1 MSGDE
6 EVVYATIA
14 AVAQAKMGQY
24 SPLLGAGQTG
34 EGAGG
39 GAKEEKQQAIGADA
53 RAVAGMLVAE
63 EKKVLGDL
71 RVQLMSEVI
80 RKKRYL
86 NRCRC
91 VSCPFLV

>member
-14 AVAQAKMGQY
+14 AVAQAKLGQY

-39 GAKEEKQQAIGADA
+39 G
-53 RAVAGMLVAE
+53 
-63 EKKVLGDL
+63 
-71 RVQLMSEVI
+71 
-80 RKKRYL
+80 
-86 NRCRC
+86 C
-91 VSCPFLV
+91 

>member
-24 SPLLGAGQTG
+24 SPLLDAGKTG
-34 EGAGG
+34 GGDTGG
-39 GAKEEKQQAIGADA
+39 GAEGEKRQAVGADA
-53 RAVAGMLVAE
+53 LTVAEMLVAE

-71 RVQLMSEVI
+71 RVQLMSEV
-80 RKKRYL
+80 
-86 NRCRC
+86 NE
-91 VSCPFLV
+91 